1 LDFTKVLLQV
11 SKVGVKMQ
19 TSLTTQGEVG
29 MESSN
34 KPFID
39 AIYVSWRA
47 LDTKDA
53 RIAELEEELEKTQSS
68 LPYIS
73 EALNSTIA
81 ELGKAEEEVQ
91 ELSDILEAYDM
102 YSIELEKANAD
113 LEDKV
118 KYLNSWIARKD
129 KALAE
134 AEEENRQ
141 LTKEL
146 TKAYDELIML
156 RSILKDHGIQ
166 YLLVNKE

>member
-1 LDFTKVLLQV
+1 
-11 SKVGVKMQ
+11 MQ
-19 TSLTTQGEVG
+19 SP
-29 MESSN
+29 N
-34 KPFID
+34 KHLID
-39 AIYVSWRA
+39 ALYVSWRA
-47 LDTKDA
+47 LDAKDA